1 MAERLPGVDAG
12 FLYMETPTQHMH
24 TLKVAFL
31 DVSAAPGGYSYES
44 FSAALGKR
52 LHLLPPFRRRLRNVP
67 LRLHHPVWVEDV
79 PVDVARHLRRVV
91 VPSPGTKREVEQVI
105 GKLASTPLDRSRPL
119 WEIAVLEG
127 IADGTIGVVA
137 KIHHAVAD
145 GAAASALLANVM
157 DTDQPLDV
165 PAWVPEPSPR
175 AGRLV
180 GHAARDQGRQLL
192 HLPALLWRTL
202 RSVLL
207 LVRRRRDMPVI
218 PPRPVLDTPKVS
230 FNGSISSRRS
240 FATAS
245 LSLAEVRAV
254 RSATGVSFNDV
265 VLAVVAGAMVAW
277 LAERDEHPAR
287 SLTAGIPVATDRA
300 GGEPRLAGN
309 RVSNMFTSLCTDV
322 PDPVDRLHAISKV
335 TAQAKVMQETL
346 GLKMLEDW
354 VQYTP
359 PAAFSLFMRV
369 YSRLAVAN
377 HHPAPF
383 NLVVSNVPGPTQP
396 VTVGAA
402 RLTDLFSVG
411 PILEGI
417 GLNITVWSYLDRLNS
432 SALACP
438 DTLPDLPG
446 LVQHLAPA
454 LAELVA
460 ATGAAKGSVA
470 PERATPA

>member
-24 TLKVAFL
+24 TLKVTFL
-31 DVSAAPGGYSYES
+31 DVSGVPGGYSYEG
-44 FSAALGKR
+44 FTAALADR
-52 LHLLPPFRRRLRNVP
+52 LHLLPPFRRRLRTVP
-67 LRLHHPVWVEDV
+67 FRLHHPVWVEDV
-79 PVDVARHLRRVV
+79 PVDVPRHLRRVV

-127 IADGTIGVVA
+127 LADGTIGVVA

-157 DTDQPLDV
+157 DTDGPLDLPV
-165 PAWVPEPSPR
+165 WEPESTPR
-175 AGRLV
+175 SRALV
-180 GHAARDQGRQLL
+180 GQAARDQGRQLV
-192 HLPALLWRTL
+192 HLPGLLWRTV

-207 LVRRRRDMPVI
+207 LVRRRREMPVI
-218 PPRPVLDTPKVS
+218 PPRPILDTPKVS

-245 LSLAEVRAV
+245 LSLSEVRAV
-254 RSATGVSFNDV
+254 RKATGVSFNDV
-265 VLAVVAGAMVAW
+265 VLGVVAGAMVAW
-277 LAERDEHPAR
+277 LEEQGEHPTS
-287 SLTAGIPVATDRA
+287 SLTAGVPVATDRA
-300 GGEPRLAGN
+300 GSTPRLAGN
-309 RVSNMFTSLCTDV
+309 RVSNMFTSLCTDID
-322 PDPVDRLHAISKV
+322 DPVKRLHAIAEV

-369 YSRLAVAN
+369 YSRLGGAD
-377 HHPAPF
+377 HHRAPF
-383 NLVVSNVPGPTQP
+383 NLVVSNVPGPTES

-402 RLTDLFSVG
+402 RLTDLYSVG
-411 PILEGI
+411 PIMEGI
-417 GLNITVWSYLDRLNS
+417 GLNITVWSYLDRLNF

-446 LVQHLAPA
+446 LVKHLDPA
-454 LAELVA
+454 LAELSA
-460 ATGAAKGSVA
+460 STGAPRGASV
-470 PERATPA
+470 

>member
-1 MAERLPGVDAG
+1 
-12 FLYMETPTQHMH
+12 
-24 TLKVAFL
+24 
-31 DVSAAPGGYSYES
+31 
-44 FSAALGKR
+44 
-52 LHLLPPFRRRLRNVP
+52 
-67 LRLHHPVWVEDV
+67 LHHPIWVEDE

-165 PAWVPEPSPR
+165 PVWEAEASPPAR
-175 AGRLV
+175 RLM

-192 HLPALLWRTL
+192 HLPGLLWRTL
-202 RSVLL
+202 RAVLL

-218 PPRPVLDTPKVS
+218 PPRPILDTPKVS

-240 FATAS
+240 FAAAS
-245 LSLAEVRAV
+245 LSLKEVRAV
-254 RSATGVSFNDV
+254 RAATGVSFNDV

-277 LAERDEHPAR
+277 LEEHGEHPAS

-300 GGEPRLAGN
+300 GGEPRLSGN

-322 PDPVDRLHAISKV
+322 KDPVERLHAISKV

-359 PAAFSLFMRV
+359 PALFSLFMRV

-377 HHPAPF
+377 HHRAPF
-383 NLVVSNVPGPTQP
+383 NLVVSNVPGPTEP
-396 VTVGAA
+396 VHVGAA
-402 RLTDLFSVG
+402 RLTDLYSVG

-417 GLNITVWSYLDRLNS
+417 GLNITVWSYLDRLNF

-454 LAELVA
+454 LTELTA
-460 ATGAAKGSVA
+460 ATGAPQGSVR
-470 PERATPA
+470 P

>member
-24 TLKVAFL
+24 TLKVCFL
-31 DVSAAPGGYSYES
+31 DVSAVPGGYSYEA
-44 FSAALGKR
+44 FTAALSAR
-52 LHLLPPFRRRLRNVP
+52 LHLLPPFRRRLRTVP
-67 LRLHHPVWVEDV
+67 LRLHHPVWVEDL
-79 PVDVARHLRRVV
+79 PVDVPRHLRRVV
-91 VPSPGTKREVEQVI
+91 VPSPGTQREVEQVI

-127 IADGTIGVVA
+127 LADGTIGVVA
-137 KIHHAVAD
+137 KIHHSVAD

-157 DTDQPLDV
+157 DTDSPLDLPV
-165 PAWVPEPSPR
+165 WEPEVTPR
-175 AGRLV
+175 AHALLGR
-180 GHAARDQGRQLL
+180 AARDQGRQLL
-192 HLPALLWRTL
+192 HLPALLLRTL

-207 LVRRRRDMPVI
+207 LVRRRRDMPVM
-218 PPRPVLDTPKVS
+218 PPRPILDTPKVS

-245 LSLAEVRAV
+245 LSVAELRAV
-254 RSATGVSFNDV
+254 RKATGVTFNDV
-265 VLAVVAGAMVAW
+265 VLGVVSGAMVAW
-277 LAERDEHPAR
+277 LEEQGEHPTS
-287 SLTAGIPVATDRA
+287 SLTAGVPVATDRA
-300 GGEPRLAGN
+300 GSVPRLAGN

-322 PDPVDRLHAISKV
+322 KDPVERLHAIAAV

-359 PAAFSLFMRV
+359 PAAFSLFMRA
-369 YSRLAVAN
+369 YSRLGGAN
-377 HHPAPF
+377 HHRAPF
-383 NLVVSNVPGPTQP
+383 NLVVSNVPGPTEP

-402 RLTDLFSVG
+402 RLTDLYSVG
-411 PILEGI
+411 PIMEGI
-417 GLNITVWSYLDRLNS
+417 GLNITVWSYLEHLNF

-446 LVQHLAPA
+446 LVRHLAPS
-454 LAELVA
+454 LDELLD
-460 ATGAAKGSVA
+460 AT
-470 PERATPA
+470 RT

>member
-24 TLKVAFL
+24 TLKVSFL
-31 DVSAAPGGYSYES
+31 DVSAVPGGYTYEG
-44 FSAALGKR
+44 FTAALAAR
-52 LHLLPPFRRRLRNVP
+52 LHLLPPFRRRLRRVP
-67 LRLHHPVWVEDV
+67 FGLHHPEWVEDQ
-79 PVDVARHLRRVV
+79 PVDVPRHLRRVV

-127 IADGTIGVVA
+127 LADGTIGVVA

-157 DTDQPLDV
+157 DTDRPLDL
-165 PAWVPEPSPR
+165 PAWEAEPTSKR
-175 AGRLV
+175 RHVVGR
-180 GHAARDQGRQLL
+180 AARDQGRQLV
-192 HLPALLWRTL
+192 HFPALLWRTL
-202 RSVLL
+202 KSVLL

-218 PPRPVLDTPKVS
+218 PPRPILDTPKVS

-245 LSLAEVRAV
+245 LSLSELRAV

-277 LAERDEHPAR
+277 LEEQGEHPKSA
-287 SLTAGIPVATDRA
+287 LTAGIPVATDRA
-300 GGEPRLAGN
+300 GGVPRLAGN

-322 PDPVDRLHAISKV
+322 KDPIERLHAISKV

-359 PAAFSLFMRV
+359 PAAFSLFMRA
-369 YSRLAVAN
+369 YSRLGGAD
-377 HHPAPF
+377 HHRAPF
-383 NLVVSNVPGPTQP
+383 NVVVSNVPGPTQP
-396 VTVGAA
+396 VSVGAA
-402 RLTDLFSVG
+402 RLTDLYSVG

-417 GLNITVWSYLDRLNS
+417 GLNITVWSYLDRLNF

-446 LVQHLAPA
+446 LVKHLAPA
-454 LAELVA
+454 LAELSA
-460 ATGAAKGSVA
+460 ATGAPKGSVGS
-470 PERATPA
+470 